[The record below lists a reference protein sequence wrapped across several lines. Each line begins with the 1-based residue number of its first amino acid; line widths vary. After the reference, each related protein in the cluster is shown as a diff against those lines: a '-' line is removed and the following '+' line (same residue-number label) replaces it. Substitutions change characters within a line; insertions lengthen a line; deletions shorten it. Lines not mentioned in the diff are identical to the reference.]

1 LSSPADDASTNGVI
15 LGGYTAG
22 QGGIQGYEAS
32 VENAFESI
40 SGINTS
46 YAAATASSELTGGAP
61 IQTSSEQ
68 QTSEYLSQTA
78 NGVYNDPNPQI
89 IRRPA
94 TVGPLIYQQ
103 KVFVRFLQPPP
114 IPPPGV
120 ITQMVTI
127 YVIYIHF
134 ILATYY

>member
-1 LSSPADDASTNGVI
+1 VSSSSDDASTNGVI

-22 QGGIQGYEAS
+22 QGYEAS

-46 YAAATASSELTGGAP
+46 YAAATASSELTGGTP

-127 YVIYIHF
+127 YVIYIYF